1 MEMGTTGR
9 RTFQALSQQ
18 RGDLMRKDLLQSVKR
33 WIKMSLSLTSTQ
45 FVRTLNRI
53 RFTSMK
59 VSLVPLRRRML
70 HPVRWRLTQLRWE
83 IRTVSLNKRRKLGWR
98 RQKKFQS
105 CCEIIPTK
113 VKTKKW
119 PRWEGIVR
127 LSQLPLIREL
137 SREKEVSRA
146 LGSLPIASKR
156 AKERKKRPKNLQRLN
171 NRMVRGK
178 RHVRQKWRQILKPV
192 LLLSI

>member
-1 MEMGTTGR
+1 MGKVEMKTTER
-9 RTFQALSQQ
+9 RTFQVLSQK
-18 RGDLMRKDLLQSVKR
+18 RGDQMRKDLLQSVKR
-33 WIKMSLSLTSTQ
+33 WIKMRLSLTSTQ
-45 FVRTLNRI
+45 FVRTLNRT

-70 HPVRWRLTQLRWE
+70 HLVRWRLTQLRPE
-83 IRTVSLNKRRKLGWR
+83 IRTVSLDKRRKLGWR

-119 PRWEGIVR
+119 LSWGGVVR

-156 AKERKKRPKNLQRLN
+156 AKEKKKRKESS
-171 NRMVRGK
+171 K
-178 RHVRQKWRQILKPV
+178 T
-192 LLLSI
+192 

>member
-1 MEMGTTGR
+1 MG
-9 RTFQALSQQ
+9 
-18 RGDLMRKDLLQSVKR
+18 
-33 WIKMSLSLTSTQ
+33 WIKMRLSLTSTQ
-45 FVRTLNRI
+45 FVKTLNHT

-59 VSLVPLRRRML
+59 VSLVPLRRRRL
-70 HPVRWRLTQLRWE
+70 HLVRWRLTQL

-98 RQKKFQS
+98 RQKKFQI

-119 PRWEGIVR
+119 PSWGGIVR
-127 LSQLPLIREL
+127 LSQLPLAREL

-156 AKERKKRPKNLQRLN
+156 AKEKKKRPKNLQRLN
-171 NRMVRGK
+171 NRMVQGK
-178 RHVRQKWRQILKPV
+178 RNVRQKWRQNLKPV
-192 LLLSI
+192 LLFSIQDRRRREQRVEST

>member
-45 FVRTLNRI
+45 FVRTLNRT

-59 VSLVPLRRRML
+59 ASLVPLRRRML
-70 HPVRWRLTQLRWE
+70 HLVRWRLTQLRWE
-83 IRTVSLNKRRKLGWR
+83 IRTVSLNKRRKMGWR
-98 RQKKFQS
+98 RQKKVQS
-105 CCEIIPTK
+105 FCEIIPTK

-119 PRWEGIVR
+119 PRWGGIVR

-156 AKERKKRPKNLQRLN
+156 AKERKKRKRPKNLQRLN
-171 NRMVRGK
+171 NRMVQGK
-178 RHVRQKWRQILKPV
+178 RNVRQMWR
-192 LLLSI
+192 